1 MVPGIRAVEVFGHS
15 PGMLA
20 FNIESDGKR
29 VLNWADVANNSIFPI
44 QQPDWHVGFDHDKA
58 AGAATR
64 RRIFDMVSNE
74 KLAVIGYHMPFP
86 ALGYVEKVGNSYRW
100 LPVNS
105 QFHI

>member
-1 MVPGIRAVEVFGHS
+1 MTFTA
-15 PGMLA
+15 
-20 FNIESDGKR
+20 
-29 VLNWADVANNSIFPI
+29 
-44 QQPDWHVGFDHDKA
+44 DHDKA
-58 AGAATR
+58 AAVATR

-86 ALGYVEKVGNSYRW
+86 ALGYVEKMGTSYRW